1 MATKEKFLLY
11 SSMSFTAA
19 VLLQFYQS
27 KAQFFYVVELKMDPA
42 MYGLAIG
49 IWAVYN
55 SINDPLFGWLMDRFP
70 TRWGRRIPW
79 MITFSIPLCIS
90 FALIWTPPR
99 FDSMTLT
106 FFWLVLMLLVF
117 DTGYTIVILA
127 WAALF
132 PEMFKRLEERSFVS
146 AARQIF
152 SIVALV
158 VALVVTP
165 FFVKDGDIAS
175 YGRFG
180 WILAG
185 ISLVNIIVAIFGC
198 NEPHSKTE
206 ELETYSLK
214 EGIHI
219 LLTNR
224 NFQAFLFV
232 NTMTYYAYGQLLS
245 MFPFYRKFILGKT
258 EQFETLA
265 YGTALAV
272 TVLALPLWV
281 RYTNKTSPKRTF
293 VSSSIAFSIALI
305 PLWFLFPDTVVVA
318 IMALVG
324 LGLAGL
330 LMVVDLLI
338 SEVIDEDFEKSGV
351 RREGIFFGF
360 NGFFIRLAI
369 LMQAITFTSVSEWS
383 GFDQNLD
390 EQTTLGKTGIKVQ
403 MLLIP
408 ILFLLVAIFIIQ
420 RFYSINCN
428 QASAS

>member
-1 MATKEKFLLY
+1 M
-11 SSMSFTAA
+11 
-19 VLLQFYQS
+19 
-27 KAQFFYVVELKMDPA
+27 
-42 MYGLAIG
+42 
-49 IWAVYN
+49 
-55 SINDPLFGWLMDRFP
+55 
-70 TRWGRRIPW
+70 
-79 MITFSIPLCIS
+79 
-90 FALIWTPPR
+90 
-99 FDSMTLT
+99 
-106 FFWLVLMLLVF
+106 
-117 DTGYTIVILA
+117 
-127 WAALF
+127 
-132 PEMFKRLEERSFVS
+132 
-146 AARQIF
+146 
-152 SIVALV
+152 
-158 VALVVTP
+158 
-165 FFVKDGDIAS
+165 
-175 YGRFG
+175 
-180 WILAG
+180 
-185 ISLVNIIVAIFGC
+185 NIIVAIFGC

-214 EGIHI
+214 EGLHI

-420 RFYSINCN
+420 RFYSINSN